1 MHRFDTPTAPNLRV
15 EFRAGVVGIESE
27 DTSQTTVELT
37 GRRDDQATRDLIADT
52 VVEQRGDTI
61 IVHVPKRGSGFLN
74 RTPELDLRIVAPNG
88 SSLHVRA
95 ASADVTAHGTF
106 AGGRIDTGSGDV
118 RVLRLTG
125 AARLRS
131 GSGDVRVDSAEGDLD
146 VQTGSGGI
154 EVGNV
159 SAAASLQTGSGTID
173 VQHVSGDVRAQAGS
187 GDITVGD
194 AEQDVKTVTGSGTV
208 RIGRVRR
215 GEVTA
220 RGASGDI
227 HVGIA
232 SGTAAWLDV
241 HSLTGR
247 VSTDLQSTDEPTADA
262 EKVRLHLGSVSG
274 DITVVRA

>member
-1 MHRFDTPTAPNLRV
+1 MHRFDTTTAPTLRV
-15 EFRAGVVGIESE
+15 EFRAGVIGIESE

-52 VVEQRGDTI
+52 VIEQRGDTI
-61 IVHVPKRGSGFLN
+61 IVRVPKRGSGLLN

-88 SSLHVRA
+88 SSLDVRA
-95 ASADVTAHGTF
+95 GSADITAHGTF

-118 RVLRLTG
+118 RVLHLTR

-131 GSGDVRVDSAEGDLD
+131 GSGDVRVESADGDLD
-146 VQTGSGGI
+146 VQTGSGDI
-154 EVGNV
+154 EVGTV
-159 SAAASLQTGSGTID
+159 SAAASLQTGSGEID
-173 VQHVSGDVRAQAGS
+173 IQHVSGDVRAQAGS

-194 AEQDVKTVTGSGTV
+194 AEHDVKTVTGSGTV
-208 RIGRVRR
+208 RIGRVRS
-215 GEVTA
+215 GEVTV

-227 HVGIA
+227 HVGVA

-241 HSLTGR
+241 RTLTGR
-247 VSTDLQSTDEPTADA
+247 VSTDLESTDEPTPEAD
-262 EKVRLHLGSVSG
+262 KVRLHLGSVSG